1 MKFAIKL
8 VSLVVISALA
18 GCGETETATS
28 YVAKAKNFQSSQI
41 DEKLIAL
48 KNAIKLEPQNV
59 EARLLLGETYLN
71 QGFASGAVKELE
83 KAYELSGNKTK
94 LVPLLARAYILTSSD
109 EEVLDLNKHV
119 NSLPNETAVHY
130 LAYKTLA
137 EIRLGNLDNAK
148 SSVEQANIL
157 LPDSAFSLLA
167 QAYFDMAEGNLYN
180 AENNAQ
186 KLLTIIPE
194 QKDTILLLGQVNTA
208 LNEHAEATVYYTQYA
223 KLQPKSSIVVMFLA
237 QSLLKE
243 EKYQEAE
250 KYADTILASAP
261 NQPFANYIKAMS
273 QFSFKNYS
281 EAQEYAEIALKAN
294 FNQASLKLVA
304 GISAYFSEN
313 YEQSHHHL
321 ESIVQHLTPQHPARK
336 MFALSQ
342 LQLGML
348 DDISS
353 TLEGFNASTVED
365 NKFLSTLS
373 YQMAELGAVDK
384 ARIIAKKSTNTLP
397 NDAGQNMREGIL
409 KLMLNDV
416 SGMAD
421 LKNAVKLN
429 PDMLGAELALAYAAI
444 KSGDYQQAIDIAG
457 DWKIKHPKKIGGYN
471 VLAAV
476 YLKQGEIDA
485 AKKEMHE
492 SLKVSQKNLFSLL
505 ELTNLAMLEGDK
517 KEAEKLSEFAAKEF
531 PLNTKVLKQYYSI
544 RRDEAAFNKIKNLY
558 LSDTKKI
565 SIALLYAE
573 LLINAG
579 NYNEATNIL
588 DTFENNVKSPKEM
601 WLLKVAAQKSAGNNN
616 KALLLLEE
624 WTKANPYHIEPII
637 MLSDYY
643 GRMQDEQKALNIIEK
658 ALAGAHSD
666 NRMLKLGK
674 MQLLLDTG
682 NIYRSKEYFDVL
694 KTDNLAE
701 PITQGIEGKIALLDK
716 NYVKASKLLAKFYN
730 TNPLSKNA
738 LLLNKALQGNN
749 KNQAAIELLEFHLEN
764 NNKDN
769 NVRLA
774 LANNYLNTEPQKAIS
789 AYKRILEDHPN
800 SVMVLNNVAWLSME
814 AGNLEEAI
822 TFSESAFK
830 LAPNNI
836 NIIDT
841 KAMILFKA
849 GRKGEALRHLGTA
862 HDLSKGKNS
871 SIALNYAEV
880 LIASKRNKS
889 AVKILNAISTN
900 NDSERKR
907 LKELMVLAN

>member
-1 MKFAIKL
+1 MKLAIKL

-18 GCGETETATS
+18 GCGESETATT
-28 YVAKAKNFQSSQI
+28 YLAKAKSFQSTQV

-48 KNAIKLEPQNV
+48 KNAIKLEPDNV
-59 EARLLLGETYLN
+59 EARFLLGETYLN
-71 QGFASGAVKELE
+71 QGFATGAIKELE
-83 KAYELSGNKTK
+83 KAYEFIYNKNK

-109 EEVLDLNKHV
+109 ESVLDLSNNV
-119 NSLPNETAVHY
+119 NSLSNEAAVHY

-157 LPDSAFSLLA
+157 SPDDAYSLLA
-167 QAYFDMAEGNLYN
+167 QAYLDMADGNLYN

-186 KLLTIIPE
+186 KLLNIMPE
-194 QKDTILLLGQVNTA
+194 QKDAVLLLGQVNTA
-208 LNEHAEATVYYTQYA
+208 LNNHSEATTYYTQYA
-223 KLQPKSSIVVMFLA
+223 QLQPKSSIIVMFLA

-250 KYADTILASAP
+250 KYADTILASVP
-261 NQPFANYIKAMS
+261 NQPFANYIKAMA
-273 QFSFKNYS
+273 QFSLKNYS
-281 EAQEYAEIALKAN
+281 EAQERAEVALKAN

-304 GISAYFSEN
+304 GISAYFTEN

-321 ESIVQHLTPQHPARK
+321 EPIVQYLTPQHPARK
-336 MFALSQ
+336 MYALSQ

-348 DDISS
+348 DDISN

-384 ARIIAKKSTNTLP
+384 AKIIAQKSTNKLP
-397 NDAGQNMREGIL
+397 ADADQNMREGIL
-409 KLMLNDV
+409 KLMLNDP
-416 SGMAD
+416 SGMDD
-421 LKNAVKLN
+421 LKSAVKLN

-444 KSGDYQQAIDIAG
+444 KSGDYKQAIDIA
-457 DWKIKHPKKIGGYN
+457 DKWKIKHPKKIGGYN

-492 SLKVSQKNLFSLL
+492 SLKVSPKNLFALL
-505 ELTNLAMLEGDK
+505 ELTNLAMIEGDK

-558 LSDTKKI
+558 LSDTKGLPV
-565 SIALLYAE
+565 ALLYAE

-579 NYNEATNIL
+579 DYNEATNIL

-624 WTKANPYHIEPII
+624 WTKTNPYHIEPIV

-643 GRMQDEQKALNIIEK
+643 GRMKDEQKALNIIES
-658 ALAGAHSD
+658 ALGSAHS
-666 NRMLKLGK
+666 NNVMLKLGK
-674 MQLLLDTG
+674 MQLLLDMG
-682 NIYRSKEYFDVL
+682 NVYRSKEYFKVL
-694 KTDNLAE
+694 KTQNIAE
-701 PITQGIEGKIALLDK
+701 TISQGIEGKIALLDK
-716 NYVKASKLLAKFYN
+716 DYIKASKLLSKFYN
-730 TNPLSKNA
+730 ANPLSKNA
-738 LLLNKALQGNN
+738 LLLNEALQRSNRS
-749 KNQAAIELLEFHLEN
+749 QSAIELLEFHLEKN
-764 NNKDN
+764 EKDN

-774 LANNYLNTEPQKAIS
+774 LANNYLNIEPQKAIL

-814 AGNLEEAI
+814 AGNIEEAI

-830 LAPNNI
+830 LAPDDVNV
-836 NIIDT
+836 IDT

-871 SIALNYAEV
+871 SVALNYAEV
-880 LIASKRNKS
+880 LIASKRKQS
-889 AVKILNAISTN
+889 AIKILNTISTN
-900 NDSERKR
+900 NDSERNR
-907 LKELMVLAN
+907 LKELMILAN